1 MMIYI
6 YDSITILRKKKIMIS
21 EGEEEEENSKE
32 WVDKRYQSYTIL

>member
-6 YDSITILRKKKIMIS
+6 YDNITILKKKIMIR
-21 EGEEEEENSKE
+21 EGEEENSKE

>member
-32 WVDKRYQSYTIL
+32 WVDKRYQSYIIL

>member
-6 YDSITILRKKKIMIS
+6 YDSITILRKKKIMIK

-32 WVDKRYQSYTIL
+32 WVDKRYQSYIIL

>member
-6 YDSITILRKKKIMIS
+6 YDSITILRKKIMIR

>member
-6 YDSITILRKKKIMIS
+6 YDSITILRKKKIMIR
-21 EGEEEEENSKE
+21 EGEEEENSKE

>member
-6 YDSITILRKKKIMIS
+6 YDNITILRKKKIMIR
-21 EGEEEEENSKE
+21 EGEEEENSKE